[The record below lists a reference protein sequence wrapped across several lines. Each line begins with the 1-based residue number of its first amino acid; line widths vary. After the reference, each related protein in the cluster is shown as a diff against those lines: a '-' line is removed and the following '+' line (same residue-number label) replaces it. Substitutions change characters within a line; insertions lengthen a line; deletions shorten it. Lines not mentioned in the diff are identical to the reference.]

1 MLKKD
6 EVYNPEKH
14 KGLQARQDAE
24 IEAVW
29 DKEPKTKPY
38 ETERQ
43 NLRAK
48 IFELEKQRPINQQ
61 LDASQQ
67 AHPNLPMMNARVQPS
82 PALNARAAISASLAF
97 QRDAVLDTIA
107 SVTNLDTAKNA
118 LRSYN
123 DFLANPKGAGSS
135 PNNRLDISN
144 QVSDRDMSVLRGA
157 ANSDV
162 VRLSIDFAKQKN
174 TSLAWNTAADTLET
188 SLNSATEET
197 PGLESTIKASGT
209 LDRERFIQSKGE
221 DIRLNKTYVFRPGGS
236 VANLEKT
243 IHGKIASAMGLK
255 LDTLGAGSPQAIIG
269 APIAAALMLTNLK
282 GDIYDAPVAY
292 MQIKVDTSRPGNDRG
307 SQASSLA
314 SQASSAVGL
323 RRNRRGRVVNPL
335 GVD

>member
-1 MLKKD
+1 
-6 EVYNPEKH
+6 YNPEKH
-14 KGLQARQDAE
+14 KGLQARHDAE

-174 TSLAWNTAADTLET
+174 TSLAWN
-188 SLNSATEET
+188 
-197 PGLESTIKASGT
+197 
-209 LDRERFIQSKGE
+209 
-221 DIRLNKTYVFRPGGS
+221 
-236 VANLEKT
+236 
-243 IHGKIASAMGLK
+243 
-255 LDTLGAGSPQAIIG
+255 
-269 APIAAALMLTNLK
+269 
-282 GDIYDAPVAY
+282 
-292 MQIKVDTSRPGNDRG
+292 
-307 SQASSLA
+307 
-314 SQASSAVGL
+314 
-323 RRNRRGRVVNPL
+323 
-335 GVD
+335 